1 MKIVFP
7 LFFLLT
13 RENILFARVHIRK
26 ISPPRRDLLW
36 RAVRWENF
44 EKSQYPKWVA

>member
-7 LFFLLT
+7 LLSLLT
-13 RENILFARVHIRK
+13 GKKILYPRVHIRN
-26 ISPPRRDLLW
+26 ISQLGRDLFW

-44 EKSQYPKWVA
+44 ERSQYSK